1 MAALIYVSV
10 GPAVLAY
17 RFWSLGV
24 QNVGPNIA
32 GFFVNLIPVF
42 TATLSALV
50 LGEMPQMYHAA
61 AFALIIG
68 GIVVSSRK

>member
-1 MAALIYVSV
+1 
-10 GPAVLAY
+10 
-17 RFWSLGV
+17 
-24 QNVGPNIA
+24 VGPNIA

-50 LGEMPQMYHAA
+50 LGEMPQLYHAA
-61 AFALIIG
+61 AFVLIIG